1 LNAKGKFVRALPY
14 TILWGCR

>member
-1 LNAKGKFVRALPY
+1 LNATGKFVRALPY